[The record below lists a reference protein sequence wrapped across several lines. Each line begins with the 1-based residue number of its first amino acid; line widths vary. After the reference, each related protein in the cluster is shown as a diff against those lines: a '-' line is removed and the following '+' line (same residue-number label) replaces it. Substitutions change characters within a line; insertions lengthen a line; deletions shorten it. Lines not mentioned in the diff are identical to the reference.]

1 MHRFQEGT
9 AEGST
14 DQSRNFEDQR
24 TKANWNWQPEKLRIP
39 LQLKDSTTLRDEFS
53 KQDNTDNTPAKGPA
67 KEPNN
72 NSPKTS
78 EQKESKSL
86 AEKKLPADESSS
98 SSSSYSESESESTDH
113 ETTGHTSCLAA
124 NMKKPKK
131 VMKMSL
137 VALLILG
144 IGLYVANVMKS
155 PQQ

>member
-14 DQSRNFEDQR
+14 DQNRNFEDQR
-24 TKANWNWQPEKLRIP
+24 TKRKLIRNWQPEKLRIP

-98 SSSSYSESESESTDH
+98 SSSSFSESTDD
-113 ETTGHTSCLAA
+113 ETIGHTSCLAA